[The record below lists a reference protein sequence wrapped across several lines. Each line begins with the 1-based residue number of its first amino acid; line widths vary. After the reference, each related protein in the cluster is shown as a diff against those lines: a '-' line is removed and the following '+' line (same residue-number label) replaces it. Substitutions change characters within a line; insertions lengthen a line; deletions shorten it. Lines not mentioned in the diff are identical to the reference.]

1 MDEQPVIRLDWIVD
15 NADQIGLRIAEHVY
29 MTVLAVGIGF
39 VISFA
44 LALLIRSHRRLY
56 GPVIGISGV
65 LYAIP
70 SVALF
75 AILVPFTGLSVLTAE
90 IALVSY
96 TLVILVRNIVAGL
109 DGVPADVVEAAI
121 GMGYGPW
128 KRLWGV
134 ELPIALPVIV
144 AGVRIATV
152 TTIGLVT
159 ITTLIGAGGLGY
171 LIVNTGIRRF
181 FVTSTYTGVLL
192 AVVLAVAADLLLL
205 ALQRRLTPWA
215 RLRSGAGS
223 ETAIG
228 GA

>member
-1 MDEQPVIRLDWIVD
+1 MTDEPFIRWDWIVD
-15 NADQIGLRIAEHVY
+15 NLDQIGRRLGEHVY
-29 MTVLAVGIGF
+29 MTVLAVVIGF
-39 VISFA
+39 AISFA
-44 LALLIRSHRRLY
+44 LSVLIRRRPRLY
-56 GPVIGISGV
+56 GPIIGVSGV

-75 AILVPFTGLSVLTAE
+75 ALLVPFTGLSVLSAE

-96 TLVILVRNIVAGL
+96 TLVILIRNIVTGL
-109 DGVPADVVEAAI
+109 EGVPAEVVEAAV
-121 GMGYGPW
+121 GMGYTPSQ
-128 KRLWGV
+128 RLWRV

-144 AGVRIATV
+144 AGLRIATV

-181 FVTSTYTGVLL
+181 FDTSTYTGVVLSVAL
-192 AVVLAVAADLLLL
+192 AIAADLLLL

-215 RLRSGAGS
+215 HARAG
-223 ETAIG
+223 T
-228 GA
+228 